1 MAITSSVTESM
12 TSMVSDES
20 DGVNAPSMYSL
31 SNVVMVASYAT
42 P

>member
-1 MAITSSVTESM
+1 
-12 TSMVSDES
+12 MVSDES

-31 SNVVMVASYAT
+31 SNVVMSGKLAT